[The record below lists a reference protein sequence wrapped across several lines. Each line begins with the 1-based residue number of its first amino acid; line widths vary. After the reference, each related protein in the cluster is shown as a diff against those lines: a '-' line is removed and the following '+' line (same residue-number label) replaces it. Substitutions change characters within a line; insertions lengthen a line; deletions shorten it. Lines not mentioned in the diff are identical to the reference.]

1 LENPRHPS
9 VSERASSQAAK
20 HAAIRSWLPD
30 REDGIASV
38 IAELAAIPLGT
49 PPAEVTAVLRA
60 SARN

>member
-1 LENPRHPS
+1 